1 MSERAAGPARSG
13 AAAWVQRELARLR
26 EAGAALRARPAADR
40 LEALAGVLDRF
51 RDPASPARRAL
62 ADDLPGSAG
71 FTRPV
76 VERGL
81 ALGFEGF
88 TGAALRALYAREL
101 GAPDR
106 ADGALARPTPGRPAD
121 AGHAARVASGFP
133 STAVLLAGAI
143 PSASL
148 VSLVAPLALGSPV
161 LARAAVRDPW
171 TAPLLADV
179 LADVDPGLR
188 AAFAVARFDARE
200 DDALDAFLGAD
211 CVVATG
217 SDETVARVA
226 ARVAP
231 PRRLVAYG
239 HRASFA
245 ALGPGSVRGE
255 ALDAACRN
263 LALDVALWDQLGC
276 LSPVSLL
283 VAGDAAAAR
292 AAAEA
297 LAAALAALEPDLP
310 RGEVDPAAA
319 AATAH
324 ERADA
329 ELRAAAKGE
338 VALFAGA
345 AATVVA
351 EADARLARPAPLHRF
366 VRVHPVG
373 DSAGVCSALAPFGPQ
388 LAAVGVA
395 GFGAAGPAL
404 GRALAALGASRICPV
419 GRMQAP
425 PLDWCHDNQGVLL
438 PLARLTDLEAAL

>member
-1 MSERAAGPARSG
+1 VSDTGARGAGETGAPG
-13 AAAWVQRELARLR
+13 VAAADAAALRRDLARLR
-26 EAGAALRARPAADR
+26 EAGRGLRSRPAAER
-40 LEALAGVLDRF
+40 LEALGVALERF
-51 RDPASPARRAL
+51 RDPASTPRRTL
-62 ADDLPGSAG
+62 ASGLPMSAG
-71 FTRPV
+71 FTRAV

-81 ALGFEGF
+81 SLALEDF
-88 TGAALRALYAREL
+88 TAAALRALYTREL
-101 GAPDR
+101 GAPD
-106 ADGALARPTPGRPAD
+106 A
-121 AGHAARVASGFP
+121 AGGGAARAAARFATGFP

-161 LARAAVRDPW
+161 LARAAARDPW

-179 LADVDPGLR
+179 LAGVDPGLR
-188 AAFAVARFDARE
+188 AAFAVARFDPRE

-211 CVVATG
+211 CIVATG
-217 SDETVARVA
+217 SDATVARVG

-245 ALGPGSVRGE
+245 AFGPDASTG
-255 ALDAACRN
+255 APLDAACRA

-283 VAGDAAAAR
+283 VAGDARVAR

-297 LAAALAALEPDLP
+297 LAAALAALEPELP
-310 RGEVDPAAA
+310 RGEVGPAAA
-319 AATAH
+319 AQAAH
-324 ERADA
+324 ECAEA
-329 ELRAAAKGE
+329 ELRAAARGD
-338 VALFAGA
+338 VALLAGA

-366 VRVHPVG
+366 VRVHPVI
-373 DSAGVCSALAPFGPQ
+373 DAAGVCAALEPFGPQ
-388 LAAVGVA
+388 LAAVGLA
-395 GFGAAGPAL
+395 GFGAAGPGLA
-404 GRALAALGASRICPV
+404 RALAALGASRVCPL

-438 PLARLTDLEAAL
+438 PLARLADAEAGL